1 MNENIKIFGSDKVL
15 KELEKSENMVF
26 ACVLGNTAVSK
37 IEGISGAGGS
47 PEMTPYTPALD
58 VELIL
63 RDKPLSLT
71 EIAITESDEVPA
83 PTPGVL
89 TKTTYELLDM
99 PFVPV
104 SAGLE
109 VDPKTSYINLN
120 GQPGGDLR
128 EGKGVPNPKEIF
140 CNAVEAGKLLS
151 QLSDHLMIGEST
163 PAGTTTAQGVLT
175 ALGYDVEGKISGCM
189 MHNPHELK
197 KAVVDAALEK
207 NNVKPGDLKDD
218 ACKAVEIA
226 GDPTLIAAA
235 GLAIGSSVP
244 VTLAGGT
251 QMTAVCAIIKS
262 IKPDFDFSNLA
273 IATTVYVANDETS
286 DILDIVKQI
295 GDIAVYAA
303 DPKMENSSNPGLASF
318 AKGSVKEGVGAGGA
332 VLYAYLKGITPEEY
346 LEKLE
351 EVTAKNFG

>member
-1 MNENIKIFGSDKVL
+1 MVDNVKIFGSDKVL

-58 VELIL
+58 VELML
-63 RDKPLSLT
+63 RNEALSLP
-71 EIAITESDEVPA
+71 EIAVTESDEVPA
-83 PTPGVL
+83 PTPGLL
-89 TKTTYELLDM
+89 TKTTYELLNM
-99 PFVPV
+99 PFVAI

-109 VDPKTSYINLN
+109 VDPKTSYISLN

-128 EGKGVPNPKEIF
+128 EGKGVPNPKEIY
-140 CNAVEAGKLLS
+140 CNAVETGKLLS

-175 ALGYDVEGKISGCM
+175 ALGYDVEGKVSGCM

-197 KAVVDAALEK
+197 TCVVNRALEK
-207 NNVKPGDLKDD
+207 NNVKAGDLKDD
-218 ACKAVEIA
+218 PFKAVEIA
-226 GDPTLIAAA
+226 GDPSLIAIA

-251 QMTAVCAIIKS
+251 QMTAALALIKA
-262 IKPDFDFSNLA
+262 IKPDFDFSNIA

-286 DILDIVKQI
+286 NILDIVNQI

-303 DPKMENSSNPGLASF
+303 DPKMENSSNPGLASY
-318 AKGSVKEGVGAGGA
+318 AKGSVKEGVGAGGS

-346 LEKLE
+346 LAKLE
-351 EVTAKNFG
+351 ELTAAVFG

>member
-1 MNENIKIFGSDKVL
+1 MYENIKIFGSDKVL
-15 KELEKSENMVF
+15 KDLEKSENMLF

-58 VELIL
+58 VELML
-63 RDKPLSLT
+63 RNQALSLP

-83 PTPGVL
+83 PTPGLL
-89 TKTTYELLDM
+89 TKTTYELLHI
-99 PFVPV
+99 PFIPV

-109 VDPKTSYINLN
+109 VEPKTSYISLN

-128 EGKGVPNPKEIF
+128 EGKGVPNPEEIF
-140 CNAVEAGKLLS
+140 ENAKEAGQYLS
-151 QLSDHLMIGEST
+151 QLTDHLMIGEST

-197 KAVVDAALEK
+197 KEVVDAALEK

-218 ACKAVEIA
+218 PFKAVAIA
-226 GDPTLIAAA
+226 GDPTIIAAA
-235 GLAIGSSVP
+235 GMAIGSSVP

-251 QMTAVCAIIKS
+251 QMTAVLATIKAIE
-262 IKPDFDFSNLA
+262 PDYDFSNIA

-286 DILDIVKQI
+286 DILDIVNQI
-295 GDIAVYAA
+295 GEIAVYAA
-303 DPKMENSSNPGLASF
+303 DPKMENSSHPGLASF
-318 AKGSVKEGVGAGGA
+318 AKGSVKEGVGAGGS

-346 LEKLE
+346 LAKLE
-351 EVTAKNFG
+351 ELTAAVFG